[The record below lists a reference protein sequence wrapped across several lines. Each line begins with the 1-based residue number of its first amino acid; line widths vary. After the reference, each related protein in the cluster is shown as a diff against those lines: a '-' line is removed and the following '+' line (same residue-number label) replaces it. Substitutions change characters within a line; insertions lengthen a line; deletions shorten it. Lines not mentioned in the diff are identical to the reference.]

1 MHEVYNLGGLQ
12 RTTVAGPRTL
22 RRSGSGT
29 GYRFAR
35 SRSAQE
41 RAFLNAI
48 ESTEA
53 YKIVGETLDLYDSA
67 DKLLARFES
76 RYLR

>member
-12 RTTVAGPRTL
+12 RTTVAEPRRL
-22 RRSGSGT
+22 QRSGSGT
-29 GYRFAR
+29 WYRFSR

-41 RAFLNAI
+41 RAFMNAI

-67 DKLLARFES
+67 DKLLARFDS